1 MFWSFALFF
10 SSMLSSN
17 SYAIPVQRQQSR
29 SALIHPSAKH
39 SVHLFHGTFESSL
52 ANNILKVGFDVNKSG
67 RPEGGDFHR
76 SPVHAGY
83 MTDSIYA
90 AAQFVCHA
98 PDQDDASTQT
108 SAYVV
113 EFSWDGDEHV
123 QEFTA
128 KDNSWI
134 EFQMYNIDTT
144 GTETKPA
151 SYDGIMAKTM
161 VTGPMDLST
170 VFDDSIDDHLTESF
184 WQYAIIAHQ
193 NPQKKY
199 TYSDKLKPLTVH
211 EVYCDHVPIGN
222 ALTDKMYAMGQQAD
236 SDFEATVRMLTTKT
250 KKYPE
255 HFMKDKV
262 LEKTNRH
269 TTTIEGMVM
278 FNTRA
283 LLEHSVKSKSREG
296 EEFEPQMIR
305 EGPKNKKLS
314 ELVGV
319 KRKPW
324 SNLDA

>member
-1 MFWSFALFF
+1 MFLTTSWSFTLFF
-10 SSMLSSN
+10 SPMLSSN
-17 SYAIPVQRQQSR
+17 AYSIPIQRQQSR
-29 SALIHPSAKH
+29 STLIHPSAKH
-39 SVHLFHGTFESSL
+39 SVHLFHAG
-52 ANNILKVGFDVNKSG
+52 K
-67 RPEGGDFHR
+67 PEGGDFHR

-98 PDQDDASTQT
+98 PDQDDGSTQT

-144 GTETKPA
+144 GTDTKPA
-151 SYDGIMAKTM
+151 SYDSIMAKTM

-170 VFDDSIDDHLTESF
+170 VLDDSIDDHLTESF
-184 WQYAIIAHQ
+184 WQYAILAHQ
-193 NPQKKY
+193 DPQKKY

-250 KKYPE
+250 KK
-255 HFMKDKV
+255 
-262 LEKTNRH
+262 
-269 TTTIEGMVM
+269 
-278 FNTRA
+278 
-283 LLEHSVKSKSREG
+283 
-296 EEFEPQMIR
+296 
-305 EGPKNKKLS
+305 
-314 ELVGV
+314 
-319 KRKPW
+319 
-324 SNLDA
+324 

>member
-1 MFWSFALFF
+1 MFPPMSWSFALFF
-10 SSMLSSN
+10 SLMLSSN
-17 SYAIPVQRQQSR
+17 AYAIPVQRQQSR

-67 RPEGGDFHR
+67 KPDSGDFHR
-76 SPVHAGY
+76 SP
-83 MTDSIYA
+83 DSIYA

-134 EFQMYNIDTT
+134 QFQMYNIDTT
-144 GTETKPA
+144 GTVTKPA
-151 SYDGIMAKTM
+151 SYDSIMAKTM

-170 VFDDSIDDHLTESF
+170 VLDDSIDDHLTESF
-184 WQYAIIAHQ
+184 WQYAILAHQ
-193 NPQKKY
+193 DPQKKY

-250 KKYPE
+250 KK
-255 HFMKDKV
+255 
-262 LEKTNRH
+262 
-269 TTTIEGMVM
+269 
-278 FNTRA
+278 
-283 LLEHSVKSKSREG
+283 
-296 EEFEPQMIR
+296 
-305 EGPKNKKLS
+305 
-314 ELVGV
+314 
-319 KRKPW
+319 
-324 SNLDA
+324 

>member
-1 MFWSFALFF
+1 MFPPMSWSFALFF
-10 SSMLSSN
+10 SPMLSSN
-17 SYAIPVQRQQSR
+17 AYAIPVQRQQSR

-67 RPEGGDFHR
+67 RPEGGDFRR
-76 SPVHAGY
+76 SP
-83 MTDSIYA
+83 DSIYA

-113 EFSWDGDEHV
+113 EFSWDGDEDV

-134 EFQMYNIDTT
+134 ED
-144 GTETKPA
+144 
-151 SYDGIMAKTM
+151 SIMAEIM

-170 VFDDSIDDHLTESF
+170 VLDDSIDDHLTESF
-184 WQYAIIAHQ
+184 WQYAILAHQ

-199 TYSDKLKPLTVH
+199 NYSDKLKPLMVY

-250 KKYPE
+250 KK
-255 HFMKDKV
+255 
-262 LEKTNRH
+262 
-269 TTTIEGMVM
+269 
-278 FNTRA
+278 
-283 LLEHSVKSKSREG
+283 
-296 EEFEPQMIR
+296 
-305 EGPKNKKLS
+305 
-314 ELVGV
+314 
-319 KRKPW
+319 
-324 SNLDA
+324 